1 MTKRKT
7 SRLPPSDQVQYSTR
21 IVWHDRLNGD
31 VESQW
36 LRSIFVAYAR
46 PIAGDVTLE
55 DMDE

>member
-1 MTKRKT
+1 MTERKT
-7 SRLPPSDQVQYSTR
+7 GQLPPSDQVKYSTR

-55 DMDE
+55 DMDD

>member
-7 SRLPPSDQVQYSTR
+7 GRLTSSDQVKYSTR

-46 PIAGDVTLE
+46 PIAGDVTLD
-55 DMDE
+55 DMND